1 MLITALER
9 FSPEGHW
16 EPCNKALGVLQV
28 KILENAAFTIGSV
41 MLLLGR
47 WPNVSWGES
56 NNSLKQPSW
65 EPSGVWFENLLILI
79 VMFQPTR
86 PLPQIIKVI
95 GYLIRSIFL
104 EKVCRKPA
112 VKTSSMRLF
121 NLVNS
126 PKQPTHVRDF

>member
-1 MLITALER
+1 MLVTPLER
-9 FSPEGHW
+9 FWPESHW

-28 KILENAAFTIGSV
+28 KSLENAAFTIGSV
-41 MLLLGR
+41 MLFLWR

-65 EPSGVWFENLLILI
+65 EPSGVWFENLLIL
-79 VMFQPTR
+79 R
-86 PLPQIIKVI
+86 PLPQILKLK

-126 PKQPTHVRDF
+126 PKQPTHVWDF